1 MNLTDFLSVQFDQ
14 TSPNRALS
22 FCARRILEYKF
33 WCEKGTFHIFLGART
48 LFLFKKNLLTTL
60 FFSVKHVGTAVT
72 RAVNPRFIDMDG
84 SRMHLCL
91 ILLLCPRTS
100 LEMCPDSLKLEPL
113 VALRQ

>member
-14 TSPNRALS
+14 TSSNRALS
-22 FCARRILEYKF
+22 FCARQLTY
-33 WCEKGTFHIFLGART
+33 
-48 LFLFKKNLLTTL
+48 LLTTL
-60 FFSVKHVGTAVT
+60 FFSVKHVGTAVK